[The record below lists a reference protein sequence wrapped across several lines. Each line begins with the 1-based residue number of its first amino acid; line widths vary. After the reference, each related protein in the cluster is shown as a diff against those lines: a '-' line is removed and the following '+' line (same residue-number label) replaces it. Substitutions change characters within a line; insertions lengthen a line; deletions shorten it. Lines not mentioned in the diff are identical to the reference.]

1 MQKRTTRITAVR
13 RAAIAGA
20 ASTALIAGMIAPA
33 GAQPAENPVMSEA
46 PGAPRRRPSRTCRN
60 CRAPAPPPRCRR
72 FRSCP

>member
-46 PGAPRRRPSRTCRN
+46 PE
-60 CRAPAPPPRCRR
+60 APAA
-72 FRSCP
+72 SDDGDDDADEDESTED